1 MIMQVFEYMPFYTNL
16 SNLQSYTMRKPNH
29 SITQIAGSALLIKLV
44 IIIIKYNRRR
54 EEVF

>member
-44 IIIIKYNRRR
+44 IIIIKYNRRP

>member
-1 MIMQVFEYMPFYTNL
+1 MIVQVFEHMPFYTNL
-16 SNLQSYTMRKPNH
+16 SNLQSNTMRKPNH

-44 IIIIKYNRRR
+44 IIIIKYNRRP

>member
-1 MIMQVFEYMPFYTNL
+1 MIMQVFEYMPFYTDF

-29 SITQIAGSALLIKLV
+29 SITQIAGSALLIKL
-44 IIIIKYNRRR
+44 IIIIKYNRRP